1 MCPGGDVAR
10 PVVLCP
16 PLTWTS
22 VPGCLPC
29 RCSAHPLPR
38 PPACAALFGP
48 YCLVFLF
55 SDQNWGLE
63 QLVSSDPTPR
73 WRKALC
79 RRGEKPG
86 RNLKPNLEFGLFLK
100 YSPFPLLRIFLGSFD
115 SLFVRNLNFHVS
127 HCFAKLSCVGE
138 KNPLDMRG
146 LHSQQS
152 ARVRLMGFSSP
163 PSAGPLGRL
172 PLLPAPS
179 TGPPSLGP
187 SPCGLGSTFLSRS
200 AAPEKGVWSPSLL
213 LTVPSLSEA
222 SV

>member
-1 MCPGGDVAR
+1 MSRLRRGLVRGPVSSSDSDLCARLPSVQVGIALPGWVS
-10 PVVLCP
+10 P
-16 PLTWTS
+16 
-22 VPGCLPC
+22 
-29 RCSAHPLPR
+29 CSAHPLPW
-38 PPACAALFGP
+38 PPACDALFGP

-79 RRGEKPG
+79 RRGEKPR

-115 SLFVRNLNFHVS
+115 SLFVQNLNFHVS
-127 HCFAKLSCVGE
+127 HCFTKLSCVGE

-163 PSAGPLGRL
+163 PSAGPLNQL

-179 TGPPSLGP
+179 AGLPSLGAI
-187 SPCGLGSTFLSRS
+187 SLWLGEHLPQQVSST
-200 AAPEKGVWSPSLL
+200 
-213 LTVPSLSEA
+213 
-222 SV
+222 